1 MPTYMVIQAS
11 IKDRERFLN
20 DYAKAASK
28 LVEQFGGRYLVKSA
42 GCDVLEGTADS
53 TNSVVI
59 SEWPD
64 RQSIHDFWHSSEYQ
78 ALRQL
83 RDDAAD
89 CSVIVVDGLI

>member
-42 GCDVLEGTADS
+42 GCEVLEGGADS
-53 TNSVVI
+53 MNSVVI

-64 RQSIHDFWHSSEYQ
+64 RQSVHNFWHSSEYQ
-78 ALRQL
+78 ALRKL

-89 CSVIVVDGLI
+89 CSVIVVDS